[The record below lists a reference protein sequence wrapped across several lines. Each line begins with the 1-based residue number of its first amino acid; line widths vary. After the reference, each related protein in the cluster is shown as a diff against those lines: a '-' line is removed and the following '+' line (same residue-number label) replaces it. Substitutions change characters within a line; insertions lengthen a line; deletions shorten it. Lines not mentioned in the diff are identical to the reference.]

1 MLCCHGSLLQF
12 YTILGTQLI
21 FVAAIPAIPLSFLAL
36 AIHGFWLLLASI
48 VSWLLTIAF
57 SLGVWLVL
65 FFLTFFFLNSTPM
78 INCWLTLCVIHS
90 AFARKSIDL
99 FIQSW
104 PLLLG
109 RARTLGS
116 SLLQPGLWVLEPFWE
131 EVVVGTDSVR
141 IIKTTNTECL

>member
-1 MLCCHGSLLQF
+1 MLPW
-12 YTILGTQLI
+12 
-21 FVAAIPAIPLSFLAL
+21 IPIAVLYHSGDSANLCSCYSCY
-36 AIHGFWLLLASI
+36 SI
-48 VSWLLTIAF
+48 VFLSSCHSW
-57 SLGVWLVL
+57 
-65 FFLTFFFLNSTPM
+65 FLTTLGFYCLMASDHCLFSGCLVGFVLSHFFFFLNSTPM